1 MKKVYSIVAA
11 TVIMAS
17 AVQAAD
23 VKKSEIKDGVS
34 FKVHDQI
41 RYEGVE
47 QTNALKDASAITN
60 RFLIGTKYKLGAF
73 SAYAELINIS
83 ALKDSYSDGIAG
95 NGNDSDYSLVLD
107 PEQTR
112 ITQAKLMYKGKDFE
126 AVAGRDMYTLDGHRF
141 VGHVFW
147 RQMPQTFDLAGLT
160 YKGLKGLKVKAAYVY
175 GRHQVGHYDNL
186 WGTHSYGGAYNYAT
200 KTNSILLNAN
210 YKVSKKLS
218 LRAYNYQIAQNANTQ
233 GTDTLGVAII
243 GAAGDFGYKLEFA
256 QQGKGSRKTDDQA
269 AIGNINDSEYSNIE
283 LSYKVKG
290 AKLIV
295 AQETLGGDGT
305 TSFYTPWATLHKFNG
320 WADQFLKA
328 TPANGLV
335 DTTVGLLYKKK
346 GFGKFLIT
354 HHTFTADTGTQD
366 YGSELDV
373 LYTNKIPSVKGLSY
387 LLKYAD
393 FSAETGGGKVDT
405 TKVWASL
412 AYKFT
417 SK

>member
-1 MKKVYSIVAA
+1 MKRMYSLVAA
-11 TVIMAS
+11 AAIMAS
-17 AVQAAD
+17 ALQAAD
-23 VKKSEIKDGVS
+23 AKKPEKDGMS

-47 QTNALKDASAITN
+47 QANTAKDATAITN
-60 RFLIGTKYKLGAF
+60 RFLIGTKYKSGSF

-83 ALKDSYSDGIAG
+83 ALDDSYSDGIAG

-147 RQMPQTFDLAGLT
+147 RQMPQTFDLAGVT
-160 YKGLKGLKVKAAYVY
+160 YKGVEGLKVKAAYVY
-175 GRHQVGHYDNL
+175 GRHQVGYYNNL
-186 WGTHSYGGAYNYAT
+186 AGTHNLDGTYNYAT

-210 YKVSKKLS
+210 YKVNKNLS
-218 LRAYNYQIAQNANTQ
+218 LRAYNYLIAENANTQ
-233 GTDTLGVAII
+233 GTDTIGGAII
-243 GAAGDFGYKLEFA
+243 GSAGDFGYKLEFA

-269 AIGNINDSEYSNIE
+269 AVGEINDSEYSNIE
-283 LSYKVKG
+283 LSYKVAG

-320 WADQFLKA
+320 WADQFLGA
-328 TPANGLV
+328 TPVNGLV
-335 DTTVGLLYKKK
+335 DTTVGVLYKKK
-346 GFGKFLIT
+346 GFGKLLVTQHSFD
-354 HHTFTADTGTQD
+354 ADTGTQD
-366 YGSELDV
+366 YGSELDI
-373 LYTNKIPSVKGLSY
+373 LYTNKIASVKGLSY

-412 AYKFT
+412 AYTFK